1 MLDLKPGHIMVW
13 CMICRDDS
21 GRAEEECVGEGV
33 RSGKS
38 EKVRMLQGRWYPDPG
53 VSSAGGEKRR
63 LGAVFR
69 RQPWQDVPKDCRWGR
84 TGRERSRVPPRA
96 VACATGGV

>member
-38 EKVRMLQGRWYPDPG
+38 EEVRMLRGPAREGGTLTQALAVQVERRGDWEPCSGGSPGRTCRRI
-53 VSSAGGEKRR
+53 AGG
-63 LGAVFR
+63 A
-69 RQPWQDVPKDCRWGR
+69 GR
-84 TGRERSRVPPRA
+84 GERGQG
-96 VACATGGV
+96 CLQGL